1 MTYDKELVAEK
12 LRRWDKYLSNY
23 RMPPWESIP
32 DLGLYMEQVI
42 LLLQQYLDY
51 LPLKLKED
59 PLITAATINNY
70 VRMKI
75 MPEPRKKRYYRIHL
89 AYLILIMT
97 LKQSLSIQMIGRLI
111 PVGQSEEQIEQV
123 YRAYAERHRAVTEYF
138 VEQVRLLAAPI
149 LGHTPTTPISAQEPE
164 ELVVMSAMFGG
175 LSRLLSE
182 KLLLLEGTSEE
193 EDNKQEG
200 DAPTASSEPEKASA
214 EESATQ
220 PSAQPAA
227 QPTPKRKK
235 GGKTKPDA
243 GRDPTPSGEPQS
255 EAPDMTAGKE
265 ADPSASV
272 PAEDRENAGN
282 DKNDKNDKNAGE
294 TF

>member
-12 LRRWDKYLSNY
+12 LRRWDKYLSDY
-23 RMPPWESIP
+23 RLPPWESIP

-42 LLLQQYLDY
+42 VLLRQYLDY
-51 LPLKLKED
+51 LPTKLRED

-97 LKQSLSIQMIGRLI
+97 LKQSLSIQMISRLI
-111 PVGQSEEQIEQV
+111 PVGQTEEDMEQV
-123 YRAYAERHRAVTEYF
+123 YRAYTQRHRVVTEYF

-149 LGHTPTTPISAQEPE
+149 LGDTPTIPLAAQEPE

-182 KLLLLEGTSEE
+182 KLLLLESIPE
-193 EDNKQEG
+193 EG
-200 DAPTASSEPEKASA
+200 DGKHEDGKHEDGKHEKAA
-214 EESATQ
+214 PGT
-220 PSAQPAA
+220 PSAHPE
-227 QPTPKRKK
+227 
-235 GGKTKPDA
+235 G
-243 GRDPTPSGEPQS
+243 
-255 EAPDMTAGKE
+255 EAPDTAPAAE
-265 ADPSASV
+265 ADP
-272 PAEDRENAGN
+272 PATGSMADSR
-282 DKNDKNDKNAGE
+282 
-294 TF
+294 

>member
-12 LRRWDKYLSNY
+12 LHRWDKYLSNY

-42 LLLQQYLDY
+42 ILLQQYLDY
-51 LPLKLKED
+51 LPLKFKED
-59 PLITAATINNY
+59 PLITAATVNNY

-149 LGHTPTTPISAQEPE
+149 LGCTPTVPISTQEPE

-182 KLLLLEGTSEE
+182 KLLLLEGASEE
-193 EDNKQEG
+193 EGNKQEG
-200 DAPTASSEPEKASA
+200 DAPAAPPEPEVA
-214 EESATQ
+214 
-220 PSAQPAA
+220 PAV
-227 QPTPKRKK
+227 
-235 GGKTKPDA
+235 
-243 GRDPTPSGEPQS
+243 
-255 EAPDMTAGKE
+255 
-265 ADPSASV
+265 SV
-272 PAEDRENAGN
+272 PVEDGENAGN
-282 DKNDKNDKNAGE
+282 DKDE
-294 TF
+294 